1 MHNHSTRQKETGEY
15 PGIILVGNPNVG
27 KSVIFGYLTGRYVAV
42 SNYPGTTIEVSR
54 GKTAV
59 NGETYSV
66 IDTPGINSLLPM
78 SEDEEVTRNI
88 LLNEPQAKIVQVG
101 DSRNLK
107 RTLLIS
113 LQLAEMGLPFTLNL
127 NLHDE
132 AVSRGITIDT
142 EMLSTMLDVDVLS
155 TVAIKKTGLDKL
167 SRKMVKPRTSTFKMR
182 YDKNI
187 EVAISE
193 LVLLLPKSNIS
204 KRSIALMLLAGDTS
218 LMSWLHD
225 HLTEKTI
232 NKIDEIRLRINA
244 LYQEPLGYVI
254 NKKRLIEVE
263 KLVSKVL
270 TLSTFKKEGLGA
282 SLGNWMMHPLWGIP
296 VLLVVLYVMYYFV
309 GVFGAGTLVDFL
321 ETSVFER
328 YISPWATHFF
338 EAFIPFTFLQDFFV
352 GEFGLVTMALSYSIA
367 IVLPIVGTFFISFSI
382 LEDSGYLP
390 RLAVM
395 VNKVLRLMGLS
406 GKAVLPMVLGLGC
419 ATMATMSARILESK
433 KDKIIVTLLL
443 ALGIPCS
450 AQLGVILG
458 ILGSVSLGILM
469 IWLGVIVGVL
479 FIVGFLSSM
488 VIPGE
493 SSDFLYELPPI
504 RLPQFKNILYK
515 TVARINWYLRE
526 AVPLFILGTLIL
538 FVLDKLKLL
547 KVIEQA
553 ASPVVVNLLGLPEK
567 ATEAFLIGF
576 LRRDYGAA
584 GLYDLQKDGL
594 MDPIQTLVSLVTMT
608 LFIPCIANLFMI
620 IKERGL
626 QTAIWML
633 VFILPFAIF
642 VGGTL
647 NFLLRSFGAQ
657 L

>member
-1 MHNHSTRQKETGEY
+1 
-15 PGIILVGNPNVG
+15 
-27 KSVIFGYLTGRYVAV
+27 
-42 SNYPGTTIEVSR
+42 
-54 GKTAV
+54 
-59 NGETYSV
+59 
-66 IDTPGINSLLPM
+66 
-78 SEDEEVTRNI
+78 
-88 LLNEPQAKIVQVG
+88 
-101 DSRNLK
+101 
-107 RTLLIS
+107 
-113 LQLAEMGLPFTLNL
+113 
-127 NLHDE
+127 
-132 AVSRGITIDT
+132 
-142 EMLSTMLDVDVLS
+142 
-155 TVAIKKTGLDKL
+155 
-167 SRKMVKPRTSTFKMR
+167 
-182 YDKNI
+182 
-187 EVAISE
+187 
-193 LVLLLPKSNIS
+193 
-204 KRSIALMLLAGDTS
+204 
-218 LMSWLHD
+218 
-225 HLTEKTI
+225 
-232 NKIDEIRLRINA
+232 
-244 LYQEPLGYVI
+244 
-254 NKKRLIEVE
+254 
-263 KLVSKVL
+263 
-270 TLSTFKKEGLGA
+270 
-282 SLGNWMMHPLWGIP
+282 
-296 VLLVVLYVMYYFV
+296 
-309 GVFGAGTLVDFL
+309 
-321 ETSVFER
+321 
-328 YISPWATHFF
+328 
-338 EAFIPFTFLQDFFV
+338 
-352 GEFGLVTMALSYSIA
+352 
-367 IVLPIVGTFFISFSI
+367 
-382 LEDSGYLP
+382 
-390 RLAVM
+390 M
-395 VNKVLRLMGLS
+395 VNKVFRLMGLS